1 MIVLSKIAARYWAIS
16 EREKRVN
23 RCTSK
28 MAVLCSISV
37 IWRNLCRSNGNTRQN
52 GRYRDVE
59 IQAVDIILEAFNLL
73 TLVGCNDIE
82 RVIKYRIS
90 QKEGK
95 EIVNYEDEAD
105 SEKEGISGIRLP

>member
-1 MIVLSKIAARYWAIS
+1 MIVLSK
-16 EREKRVN
+16 
-23 RCTSK
+23 
-28 MAVLCSISV
+28 
-37 IWRNLCRSNGNTRQN
+37 
-52 GRYRDVE
+52 
-59 IQAVDIILEAFNLL
+59 VDIIPEAFNLL

-105 SEKEGISGIRLP
+105 SEKEDISGR